1 MEKEYLRK
9 ELYNLRMQLTF
20 AKMERK
26 ENDERVVDIQNKI
39 QTVRKQIADKDLIEE
54 KEKRNG
60 KKV

>member
-20 AKMERK
+20 IKMERK

-39 QTVRKQIADKDLIEE
+39 QTVRKQIAEKDLIEE

>member
-9 ELYNLRMQLTF
+9 ELYNLRMELTF
-20 AKMERK
+20 IKMERK